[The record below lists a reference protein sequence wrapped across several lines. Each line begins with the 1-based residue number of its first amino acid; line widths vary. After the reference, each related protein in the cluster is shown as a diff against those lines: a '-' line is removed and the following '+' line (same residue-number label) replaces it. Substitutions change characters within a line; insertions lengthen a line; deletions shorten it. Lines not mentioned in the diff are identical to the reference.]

1 MPDGAGPPIAFPAP
15 VRRPSFT
22 PRHPARVA
30 AAIAIVATAIGGAQ
44 RLEAQVGRPATRR
57 DRPEVLSINFVGAH
71 AIGTGALA
79 SAIVTQASHCK
90 SVFLAPFCLISKSHI
105 FYQRQYL
112 NRDELK
118 RDVLRLLILYYKR
131 GYRDAVVDT
140 TLTPPR
146 ATTARVTFTIS
157 EGLPTLLSAIAI
169 TPDTIFGARA
179 RKRLLH
185 LHVGKP
191 LDLYALDSA
200 ITAMRQTL
208 WNRGY
213 ADATVDTATTL
224 AASGATPTASLQFR
238 VTPGRRAT
246 VGTVTIAGNRKVSV
260 TTIRRSL
267 GFDSGQVFLR
277 DRIADDQRTLYE
289 SGMFRRAAITVTPDS
304 ARGDSV
310 KDLSV
315 TVVEAPLHRA
325 RLSTGFSTVQ
335 FLQASGQLTTY
346 NFLGGGR
353 QLTLSAGAD
362 NLLAPQLNDRFIFQ
376 NVIHLA
382 EDQGFPTSQFLDP
395 NWNLAADLVQPWFL
409 GQKNSLGVG
418 VFARRRSAP
427 GVFVETD
434 YGANATFTRALFTG
448 VTASLR
454 YQFEETN
461 TSSTQVYYCV
471 NFGACDG
478 PSVQALNGRH
488 TLSPFVF
495 AVNVDRT
502 DGPAYPTHGYT
513 GHVDLEHASSATLS
527 DFHYNRAFGEAAWFA
542 AIGHFNESAI
552 GTGVL
557 ALHAA
562 AGWVS
567 PIGRYNPAD
576 STNVANILY
585 PRVRFYAGG
594 ANSVRGF
601 GENQLGPRVLT
612 VSPDS
617 LRQRNIAITPH
628 HDTTVVFCGPSVAL
642 VNCNPNAQTQY
653 RDATGKLR
661 TVTISDQQF
670 TPRPLGGNTLVAG
683 TLEYRF
689 PIVGSLGA
697 AVFADGAIVGGGSGV
712 GGEHLPAVASVTP
725 GVGIRYYSSVGAI
738 RVDIGFNPVTTY
750 SLTVITQQGSGS
762 NASLVTLTG
771 KRTYAPALTEGG
783 LTGLLNRVVLNLSIG
798 QAF

>member
-1 MPDGAGPPIAFPAP
+1 M
-15 VRRPSFT
+15 
-22 PRHPARVA
+22 VA
-30 AAIAIVATAIGGAQ
+30 AALGRAPRAAAQ
-44 RLEAQVGRPATRR
+44 GVRPATRR
-57 DRPEVLSINFVGAH
+57 DRPEVLSLDFVGAR
-71 AIGTGALA
+71 AIPKGALA
-79 SAIVTQASHCK
+79 SSIVTQASHCK
-90 SVFLAPFCLISKSHI
+90 SLFLAPFCLISKSHI
-105 FYQRQYL
+105 FYQREYL

-140 TLTPPR
+140 ALTPPH

-157 EGLPTLLSAIAI
+157 EGLPTRLSGIAI
-169 TPDTIFGARA
+169 VPDTIFDARA

-185 LHVGKP
+185 LHVGQP

-200 ITAMRQTL
+200 ITAMRQSL

-213 ADATVDTATTL
+213 ADATVDTATTVGG
-224 AASGATPTASLQFR
+224 GAMPTAALAFR
-238 VTPGRRAT
+238 VTPGRKAT
-246 VGTVTIAGNRKVSV
+246 VGTVTVAGNSKVSS
-260 TTIRRSL
+260 TTVRHSL
-267 GFDSGQVFLR
+267 SFRPGEPFLR
-277 DRIADDQRTLYE
+277 DQVASDQRALYE
-289 SGMFRRAAITVTPDS
+289 SGMFRRAAIAVTPDS

-310 KDLSV
+310 KDLNV

-325 RLSTGFSTVQ
+325 QLRTGFSTVQ
-335 FLQASGQLTTY
+335 FFQASGQLTTY

-382 EDQGFPTSQFLDP
+382 GDQGFSTSQFLDP
-395 NWNLAADLVQPWFL
+395 DWNLGADLVQPWFL
-409 GQKNSLGVG
+409 GQRNSLGAG

-427 GVFVETD
+427 GVFVETG
-434 YGANATFTRALFTG
+434 YGANATFTRQLFSG

-488 TLSPFVF
+488 TLSPLIFT
-495 AVNVDRT
+495 ANVDRS
-502 DGPAYPTHGYT
+502 DDPSYPTRGYT
-513 GHVDLEHASSATLS
+513 GHVDLEHASSVTLS
-527 DFHYNRAFGEAAWFA
+527 DFHYNRAYGEAAWFT
-542 AIGHFNESAI
+542 AIGHFNQSAI

-653 RDATGKLR
+653 RDVNGKLR

-670 TPRPLGGNTLVAG
+670 TPRPLGGNTLLAG

-697 AVFADGAIVGGGSGV
+697 AVFADGAIVGGGSGL
-712 GGEHLPAVASVTP
+712 GGQSLPAVGSVTP

-762 NASLVTLTG
+762 TASLVTLSG